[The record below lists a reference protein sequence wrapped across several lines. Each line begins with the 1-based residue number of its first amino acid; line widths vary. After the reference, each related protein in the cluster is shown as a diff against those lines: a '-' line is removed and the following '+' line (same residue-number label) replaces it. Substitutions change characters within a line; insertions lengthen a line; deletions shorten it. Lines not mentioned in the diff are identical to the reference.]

1 MRLEVRN
8 LTLHHG
14 RAKVL
19 DDVSLSVDPG
29 KVVGLIGPNGAGK
42 TTLMR
47 SVLGL
52 LTFDGYSSLAVLP
65 ERERARRAAWL
76 PQERDIAWPV
86 DVETLV
92 ALGRTPYLGAGRKL
106 SDTDQSAISRAIA
119 RMGLQD
125 LTRRKSTELSG
136 GEKARALIARV
147 LAQETPIVIADEPI
161 AGLDPAHQI
170 SAMRVFKS
178 VAAEDKVVIVSLHDL
193 GLASRY
199 CDRLILLSHGRI
211 VADGPPDQVLT
222 DARMRSV
229 FGVGGHWSDTPSGSL
244 FHAIEAVG
252 S

>member
-178 VAAEDKVVIVSLHDL
+178 VAAEDKIVIVSLHDL

-199 CDRLILLSHGRI
+199 CDRLILLSHGRV

>member
-8 LTLHHG
+8 LTLHNG

-199 CDRLILLSHGRI
+199 CDRLILLSHGRV